1 MAGPVVL
8 GVDPGTRRLGWGI
21 VARDGTR
28 LRHVAHGVIRM
39 QDEAPLADRLVAIER
54 GLVGVLGAHAVAA
67 ASVEGLFFHR
77 DAQAAAKLGHAR
89 GVVLLVC
96 ARAGLAVHEYAPA
109 RVKLTVTGA
118 GRAEKTQVAQMIRAL
133 LGLAEVPPAD
143 AADALAVA
151 VTHLQHSRLTPVL
164 PVITPKRRA
173 V

>member
-1 MAGPVVL
+1 MAGLVVL

-28 LRHVAHGVIRM
+28 LRHVAHGVVRM
-39 QDEAPLADRLVAIER
+39 QESAPLADRLVAIER
-54 GLVGVLGAHAVAA
+54 GLVEVLDTHRVGA

-96 ARAGLAVHEYAPA
+96 ARVGLAVHEYPPA

-118 GRAEKTQVAQMIRAL
+118 GRAEKTQVAMMIRAL
-133 LGLAEVPPAD
+133 LGLPETPPAD
-143 AADALAVA
+143 AADALAIA
-151 VTHLQHSRLTPVL
+151 VTHLQHSRLVPAVNTAR
-164 PVITPKRRA
+164 RRA